1 MIHFIRSRTFGIFS
15 ALAALLLLSLGTPT
29 SAKADVVWTINGSF
43 EDGGTLSGSFT
54 INVYGYLSD
63 WDLITQTVGLFGG
76 FEYKPGN
83 SYISNGALYAEF
95 QPGYVRDLHLAFT
108 TDLGVASADN
118 PIIGGS
124 PGASYECVGSYNCY
138 IPLGGTTRYLAEGV
152 AVAAIPE
159 PSTWAMM
166 ILGFF
171 GIGFMA
177 YRRKSSASALRL
189 A

>member
-1 MIHFIRSRTFGIFS
+1 MTHSIACRAFGTF
-15 ALAALLLLSLGTPT
+15 AVLAAVMFLSLGSPT
-29 SAKADVVWTINGSF
+29 SAKADVVWSINASF
-43 EDGGTLSGSFT
+43 EDGGSLSGNFT

-63 WDLITQTVGLFGG
+63 WDLTTQTIGPFGG

-83 SYISNGALYAEF
+83 SYISNGAFYADF

-118 PIIGGS
+118 PIVGGS
-124 PGASYECVGSYNCY
+124 PGPSYECVGSYSCY
-138 IPLGGTTRYLAEGV
+138 VPLGGTTRYLTEGV
-152 AVAAIPE
+152 AVAAVPE
-159 PSTWAMM
+159 PSTWTML

-177 YRRKSSASALRL
+177 YRRKLSASGLRL